1 MNHWNVSFV
10 ALKHHWDTMNIY
22 DMGPIFFYE
31 WDAYVGAIGTVW
43 VVQFLSVLIFWISST
58 FICSSSSLS
67 TTSVLWVR
75 EMCVGVREAGQG
87 QRVCLRS
94 LLRGSNYFHCCL
106 LRRNR
111 HGKPNAE
118 APLECVR
125 LPSIAFLVRVRV
137 ECGSSVAAL
146 GPVPAARFKRFPA
159 KITRERAI
167 EKMPDD
173 SNNSNY
179 D

>member
-43 VVQFLSVLIFWISST
+43 VVQFLSLLIFWISPT

-75 EMCVGVREAGQG
+75 DMCVGVREAGQG

-94 LLRGSNYFHCCL
+94 LPRGSNYFHCCL
-106 LRRNR
+106 LRRSR

-159 KITRERAI
+159 KITRERA
-167 EKMPDD
+167 
-173 SNNSNY
+173 NY
-179 D
+179 WENPRRQQQQ